1 MNTSITSMGKRTPW
15 LSWIL
20 LLIINIGMMSWAN
33 GQTNP
38 AAHNLSSSDFSFTG
52 FALGTTTTYPT
63 SMQGHKFPAER
74 STATLTANADG
85 DRVLAVST
93 DPIGTGSIRNEV
105 ANGISLLNS
114 GSNNIGAIVISVNS
128 TGRSNLTVSWTA
140 QQLSSGGSGGTDRIN
155 GLRLQ
160 YRIGTTGSFT
170 DVSSTEYLT
179 TNTASQNAAQTFS
192 SIALPSAC
200 NNEPV
205 VHVRW
210 VYYISSGTA
219 NGRDR
224 IRLDDL
230 SVSST
235 PAAGPTLTWA
245 PTSFT
250 GFTSTAPAAGT
261 PYSSATIEGA
271 SLTGAPG
278 NITIT
283 APTNFEVFNGTL
295 WVSSYAIPYASATL
309 TATTVQMR
317 IAAGVA
323 AGPVSGNFT
332 AAGGGATTVNFAG
345 SGTVVGPVLTVTAT
359 MNKFHANE
367 SLQSD
372 AQEFTVTGSSL
383 SASTTITAPANFEVS
398 TTSATAGF
406 GTTATIATTPSYTN
420 IPVWVRISSSAPVGI
435 YTAANVT
442 VASALAT
449 TQNVSVNGQKY
460 ANAVAVNPN
469 NILAL
474 RIGDGTL
481 ALSGAAQPV
490 FFDEITPAG
499 VVAQTIAMPMANV
512 GANRRFTLS
521 GTATTD
527 GVINLSPDR
536 KFLTITG
543 YNAPLYSPAVTS
555 SSIGTVQRLVAL
567 VDFNGT
573 VNTTT
578 RLNAYDLQGIRGG
591 VTVDGTGFWTS
602 GPTTG
607 SGLRSI
613 CYVPF
618 GNDGTG
624 VVQIN
629 TTSNSRSI
637 AVSNSN
643 LIISTASTIGQ
654 INGLP
659 TGTSPAPTSIITG
672 LADAYNFVFLDLD
685 AGVAGNDVVYIA
697 DNTGGLKKFSFDGT
711 TWTARGVLTGTTTT
725 VTARFTGTNVEIFTH
740 VGTGA
745 ANTVYRVVDNAAF
758 NAPITGNATAIT
770 AAGTLIRTTAANTV
784 YRSVA
789 FTPIDVPTPEVTHSF
804 ATPTGTFAQGEN
816 NRGLY
821 RVQLANA
828 VADAIL
834 TSATFT
840 VGGSFSATDVSNY
853 RLFFSTD
860 AILDGG
866 DPQIGLSITTISG
879 PGQSLVFS
887 GLGQNIPV
895 GTSRYL
901 FVTASLSGCATVGS
915 TINITS
921 TPLANFIYADA
932 DKFGTPVAGTNRTIT
947 AGTPSNVT
955 SLTATSGIPTVPISW
970 VNPSCYDAILVVVNA
985 GSPVT
990 ANPATST
997 YSFNNTFAFAPAF
1010 PGGGKVVFY
1019 SNNPSAS
1026 NFNMLGTVAG
1036 TTYHIKTFVRIGTV
1050 WSSGVEVTATPQNL
1064 TLFTVADGI
1073 GYQTS
1078 SPFSG
1083 AIWSTSPTG
1092 PGQTI
1097 NTIFGTNLNQLALE
1111 AYAIVIRHNVQWQA
1125 SGARCRSIQVDAGAK
1140 IFRNSNL
1147 PGDNVY
1153 IRVYGTDIIING
1165 EWGNGAGVNDQLS
1178 LEIEGITTTISGNA
1192 PLNLVNISR
1201 IRKQQNTNPT
1211 STLTIARSINL
1222 TFAGTAF
1229 FNNISGTSLNLTINS
1244 GRTVNVVN
1252 PLGNVSIDGD
1262 NGAGTGNIGGTIT
1275 INGILNVGNTTF
1287 LGTSNNTDVS
1297 PQTINLVMGTLGVL
1311 NTKNLIFNSSPISSI
1326 GTNVTYTGGAANNS
1340 KINVSERMVVQSGDF
1355 PSNGKVTILNGGSL
1369 IHGDGTPIPTGFSLG
1384 ALPLTCTSTSNV
1396 SGNITV
1402 KKAGSSNLAFYNYWS
1417 TPVTG
1422 AGFNSIRGFLNIS
1435 TSNLYQ
1441 YDPTLP
1447 TANVL
1452 PQLLAGWVQ
1461 PNTALPMTVGRG
1473 YINTN
1478 AANASFTGTA
1488 NNGPY
1493 NVPVVVGAY
1502 ADFNL
1507 IGNPYPQGLSAD
1519 AFIFTNHSS
1528 GTGTMINAVYFWT
1541 NPSSTPYSTTGADYV
1556 VYGPA
1561 IGIVGGVNNPGA
1573 VAAFN
1578 VNKIIPSCQSFFTR
1592 AINGGGN
1599 VTFNNSMRRDGT
1611 GSVFFEMP
1619 SDLQRIWIG
1628 ARNMNGADNEIL
1640 LGFTS
1645 SATEQVDDL
1654 FEAEKFDGNNELSF
1668 YTKIADKRYVIEAL
1682 PSLTNKRIIPLGFN
1696 ANQIGE
1702 HTIKLNKVDQ
1712 LDETSLIV
1720 LEDRLLG
1727 VFHNLRASN
1736 YVFNTTEAI
1745 EGLGRFYLHVSAP
1758 IKLETQAPTCE
1769 NAVGSLTIDVPST
1782 DVWNASLL
1790 NQNGVMLSN
1799 FVAESN
1805 YTINDLTSGNYTL
1818 SLTNTFGET
1827 FNKSFEI
1834 DGIETVAVNLTVN
1847 QNSAFINENLIFEAN
1862 AENANHFE
1870 FNFGNGDVVNS
1881 NEPVVFYSYPTAGNY
1896 EVTVKAFSYDCE
1908 ATSTQTVEVLNTA
1921 LSVQTVDQTKLVVMP
1936 NPANDVVTIVL
1947 PSVTAQA
1954 TLILLDAKG
1963 SVVLKEVMNNQASTT
1978 ISTQNLANG
1987 IYQIQLITNKQNIQS
2002 KLVVVH

>member
-20 LLIINIGMMSWAN
+20 LLIINIGMMGWAN
-33 GQTNP
+33 GQTYFDMSTGNYSQDFNGITNLP
-38 AAHNLSSSDFSFTG
+38 INFSTVAILPTGTIPIATRTTVASTTALAVVAAGAGIGRDATTSTRLVFLTTGSPQNTTAIATDLNLNFTGRNAGNLSYDVATIFN
-52 FALGTTTTYPT
+52 GT
-63 SMQGHKFPAER
+63 
-74 STATLTANADG
+74 G
-85 DRVLAVST
+85 DRVGSLRVYYSLDNTAWT
-93 DPIGTGSIRNEV
+93 ELTGTNLPYV
-105 ANGISLLNS
+105 ATNNVAGS
-114 GSNNIGAIVISVNS
+114 GSVN
-128 TGRSNLTVSWTA
+128 
-140 QQLSSGGSGGTDRIN
+140 
-155 GLRLQ
+155 
-160 YRIGTTGSFT
+160 
-170 DVSSTEYLT
+170 
-179 TNTASQNAAQTFS
+179 
-192 SIALPSAC
+192 IALPAAL
-200 NNEPV
+200 NNQATV
-205 VHVRW
+205 KLRFYNHN
-210 VYYISSGTA
+210 GNA
-219 NGRDR
+219 NGTSGSRPR
-224 IRLDDL
+224 IGIDNLA
-230 SVSST
+230 VTST
-235 PAAGPTLTWA
+235 PAAGPTLTWT

-250 GFTSTAPAAGT
+250 GFTATAPAAGT
-261 PYSSATIEGA
+261 TYSSATIAGSALSPA
-271 SLTGAPG
+271 SG

-283 APTNFEVFNGTL
+283 APTNFEVFNGSS
-295 WVSSYAIPYASATL
+295 WVSSYTIAYTLGAL

-323 AGPVSGNFT
+323 AGAVSGNFS

-345 SGTVVGPVLTVTAT
+345 SGTVIGPVLTVTAT

-481 ALSGAAQPV
+481 ALSGSAQPV

-543 YNAPLYSPAVTS
+543 YNAPLYSPGVTG

-607 SGLRSI
+607 SGPRSI

-643 LIISTASTIGQ
+643 LIISTATTIGQ
-654 INGLP
+654 IIGLP

-672 LADAYNFVFLDLD
+672 LTDAYNFVFLDLD

-711 TWTARGVLTGTTTT
+711 TWTARGVLTGSTTT
-725 VTARFTGTNVEIFTH
+725 VTARFTGTNVEIYTH

-758 NAPITGNATAIT
+758 NAPITGNTTAIT
-770 AAGTLIRTTAANTV
+770 AAGTLVRTTVANTV

-821 RVQLANA
+821 RVELSNA

-840 VGGSFSATDVSNY
+840 VGGSFSAADVSNF

-866 DPQIGLSITTISG
+866 DPQIGLSITTITG

-901 FVTASLSGCATVGS
+901 FVTASIPGCATVGS

-921 TPLANFIYADA
+921 TPLANFTYADA
-932 DKFGTPVAGTNRTIT
+932 DKLGTPVAGTNRTIT

-955 SLTATSGIPTVPISW
+955 SLAATSGIPTVPISW

-1010 PGGGKVVFY
+1010 PGGGRVVFY

-1064 TLFTVADGI
+1064 TLYTVADGI

-1097 NTIFGTNLNQLALE
+1097 NAIFGTNLNQAALE

-1125 SGARCRSIQVDAGAK
+1125 SAARCRSIQVDAGAK

-1153 IRVYGTDIIING
+1153 IRVYGPDIILNG

-1178 LEIEGITTTISGNA
+1178 LEIEGITTSISGNA

-1211 STLTIARSINL
+1211 TTLTIARSINL

-1229 FNNISGTSLNLTINS
+1229 YNNISGTSLNLTINS

-1252 PLGNVSIDGD
+1252 PLGNVSIDGE
-1262 NGAGTGNIGGTIT
+1262 NGEGTGNIGGTIT

-1287 LGTSNNTDVS
+1287 LGTRNNTDVS

-1311 NTKNLIFNSSPISSI
+1311 NTKNLIFNSSPITSI

-1340 KINVSERMVVQSGDF
+1340 KINVSERMVVQSGNF

-1369 IHGDGTPIPTGFSLG
+1369 IHGDGTPIPAGFSFG
-1384 ALPLTCTSTSNV
+1384 LPLNCTSTSNV

-1493 NVPVVVGAY
+1493 NVPVVVGAN

-1519 AFIFTNHSS
+1519 AFIFANHNS

-1573 VAAFN
+1573 VAAFD

-1682 PSLTNKRIIPLGFN
+1682 PSLTNKRIIPLGLN

-1790 NQNGVMLSN
+1790 NQNGVLLSN